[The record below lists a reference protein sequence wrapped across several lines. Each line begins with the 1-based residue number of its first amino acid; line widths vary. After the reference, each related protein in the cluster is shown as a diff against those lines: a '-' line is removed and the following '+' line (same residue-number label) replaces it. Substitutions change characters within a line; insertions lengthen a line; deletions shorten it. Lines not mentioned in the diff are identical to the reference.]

1 MVASIQELKQ
11 GCIRVLNDYLDFL
24 GSDPHSEAYLAMDEA
39 NHHYLLIE
47 VGWQSSQRI
56 YGTLIH
62 LDVIEQKIWIQQDG
76 TEAGVA
82 TELVELGIPKDQIV
96 LAFKSPER
104 RQITEFAVS

>member
-1 MVASIQELKQ
+1 MAASIQELKQ
-11 GCIRVLNDYLDFL
+11 ACLQVLNGYLDFL
-24 GSDPHSEAYLAMDEA
+24 GQDPHADAYLAVDEPKG
-39 NHHYLLIE
+39 HYLLLE
-47 VGWQSSQRI
+47 VGWQLQQRI
-56 YGTLIH
+56 YGVLIH
-62 LDVIEQKIWIQQDG
+62 LDVIEQKVWIQQDG